1 MNFISK
7 LLGLYKNRNQNLEK
21 AFDLD
26 ITKFSSVKSFW
37 EFITKE
43 PRWYLT
49 YSPHNIKNIDS
60 YLTELE
66 PLIVETTNRLRE
78 KMEFSYADYS
88 KIANWDHFLIRK
100 DMDASNTFKRD
111 ETITFKQFCPHCK
124 NERGFSQRYPKAI
137 CRTCYSETTDNKG
150 KPVEYFNTHALGH
163 GCQGYYVGTEQKET
177 YNSEICYINR
187 IEYVA
192 KEARFG
198 GIVIQLKE

>member
-1 MNFISK
+1 M
-7 LLGLYKNRNQNLEK
+7 
-21 AFDLD
+21 D

-43 PRWYLT
+43 PAWYLV
-49 YSPHNIKNIDS
+49 YSPREIKDIDG

-66 PLIVETTNRLRE
+66 SLIIETTNGLRE
-78 KMEFSYADYS
+78 HMEFTYDEYS
-88 KIANWDHFLIRK
+88 KIADWDNFLIQK
-100 DMDASNTFKRD
+100 DIDVSNTFKRD
-111 ETITFKQFCPHCK
+111 ETIKFKQFCPHCK
-124 NERGFSQRYPKAI
+124 NERRFSQRYPKAI
-137 CRTCYSETTDNKG
+137 CRACHSETTDNKG
-150 KPVEYFNTHALGH
+150 KSVKYFNTHALGH

-177 YNSEICYINR
+177 YNAEVCYIHK